1 MGQGT
6 GLASS
11 QVRGDGNLKR
21 LRFRLT
27 AWYTLTFAVILLLLG
42 GGLFVTLQ
50 KQVSAQLDDSL
61 SDAVLELER
70 AATIREMESRAAV
83 DAVDAVEELR
93 IPDRSLYLLTPEGR
107 AIKPDTAAAWIS
119 EAARRASMGRP
130 VFAEFQ
136 TPADVTLELYAKQF
150 TLGSGA
156 RFVAVAVADKVEME
170 DKYADLITAFAAVA
184 VFAVL
189 LVGAGGWLLMRKS
202 TAPVERS
209 IAHMRR
215 FMADAAHELR
225 TPISVARARAEVALE
240 VPRDAATYEAALRGI
255 AAETIRIGKIV
266 EDLLTLSHADAGE
279 EAIKRAVLYLDD
291 IVVEAA
297 GAAAFLAA
305 SRSIEL
311 RVDKFEEARIVGD
324 AELLRQLVLILL
336 DNAIKF
342 SPAGSRVSVCV
353 GVVTGFA
360 EMEIEDHGPGIPP
373 EHLPHIFERFFRG
386 DEARTRKDLGSGS
399 IGAQGAGLGLS
410 IAQWITDAHGGSIY
424 VRPVAPSGSRF
435 VVRLPLAPAT
445 EGVL

>member
-21 LRFRLT
+21 LRLRLT